1 MVNQLEERI
10 NARGLST
17 FLTTIG
23 AVLTCSLL
31 IWIASNQVEIVT
43 SQAVLQRD
51 VQAQTRAFNEYNKL
65 DRLGDLEVRDFISK
79 IWPRLRNNSQN
90 IAILKKHME
99 DICVCEVELKRP
111 EKF

>member
-1 MVNQLEERI
+1 MDAE
-10 NARGLST
+10 ARSDIRWVSI

-51 VQAQTRAFNEYNKL
+51 VQAQTRAFTEYNKA
-65 DRLGDLEVRDFISK
+65 DRAGDLEVREFIAK
-79 IWPRLRNNSQN
+79 IWPRLRNNTQN
-90 IAILKKHME
+90 IYILKKHME

-111 EKF
+111 ERL